1 MKTSILTLICFAF
14 SIVCHGKQLND
25 SVLVNA
31 TFNDSSF
38 LDKKP
43 ELVVQKNGANNI
55 VRIDPL
61 DKTGRILKFR
71 FKKDD
76 YLVGGLIFND
86 GKSRSLPFFISP
98 QSTEISFDVTF
109 EKGSSLGRIDNLKG
123 SKLHDDYLRFNKE
136 GQNIHDSIRIVQSKK
151 YKDFEKN
158 FNRLDITN
166 ERMTLY
172 DEANFRFYKNA
183 LKNSIYY
190 APMVYWILVQSIDNW
205 SVSQFKELLS
215 VTPPANAK
223 EYHDKLVESLK
234 IKVEAMK
241 SEDYKNILLKNS
253 ELAQAIKKSNKKFV
267 YISLWASWCV
277 PCRAHSKELLKA
289 DLRNIEVIVLS
300 LDKDNNAMKKAIEAD
315 KIGIW
320 QHIQLKEG
328 FDAEI
333 VKRFGITSIP
343 GNILLDEN
351 RNVVGINISD
361 NALTSIII
369 KNTVIYNKASKS
381 F

>member
-1 MKTSILTLICFAF
+1 MKTSLLTLIFFVC

-31 TFNDSSF
+31 KFNDSSF
-38 LDKKP
+38 LDEKP
-43 ELVVQKNGANNI
+43 QLVIQKSGANNI

-61 DKTGRILKFR
+61 DKKDGVLKFK

-86 GKSRSLPFFISP
+86 GKNRSFPFFISP
-98 QSTEISFDVTF
+98 QSTEISFVVTF

-123 SKLHDDYLRFNKE
+123 SKLHDEYLRFNKE
-136 GQNIHDSIRIVQSKK
+136 GQNIHDSIRVIQSKK

-158 FNRLDITN
+158 FSRLDIVN
-166 ERMTLY
+166 ERMNLY
-172 DEANFRFYKNA
+172 DEANFKFYKNA
-183 LKNSIYY
+183 LKNSSYY
-190 APMVYWILVQSIDNW
+190 APMVYWILVQSFDNW
-205 SVSQFKELLS
+205 RVSQFKELLS
-215 VTPPANAK
+215 FAPPANAK
-223 EYHDKLVESLK
+223 GYHDQLVEALK
-234 IKVEAMK
+234 IKEDAMK
-241 SEDYKNILLKNS
+241 SVDYKNILLKNS
-253 ELAQAIKKSNKKFV
+253 ELEQAIKKSGKKFI
-267 YISLWASWCV
+267 YLSLWASWCA

-289 DLRNIEVIVLS
+289 DLRNIEVIGVS
-300 LDKDNNAMKKAIEAD
+300 LDEDNNAMKKAIEAD
-315 KIGIW
+315 KTGMW

-333 VKRFGITSIP
+333 VKRFGITCIP

-361 NALTSIII
+361 NELNSIII